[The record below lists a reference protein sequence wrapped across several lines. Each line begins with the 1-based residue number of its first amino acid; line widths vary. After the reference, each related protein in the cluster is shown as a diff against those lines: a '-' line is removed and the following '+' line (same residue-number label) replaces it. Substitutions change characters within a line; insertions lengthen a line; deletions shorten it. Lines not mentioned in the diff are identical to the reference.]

1 MLVTATRYLAA
12 NRFGLGRRAGDAD
25 APTLRDAQAGLLRQL
40 EAFDPAPPPIAAL
53 PGPEAIAETY
63 ILFREQGDAM
73 RREAGGMLPAN
84 AREMESTPQ
93 RETRKALNDVYA
105 DAAAGRFAAAVASP
119 TPFPERLVHFWSN
132 HFAVST
138 EKQFVS
144 GLAGA
149 HEFAAIR
156 PHILGRFSDLLIA
169 AVRHPAM
176 LLYLDQVLSFGTDS
190 AFAVRTRRARGGPG
204 LNENLAREILELHTL
219 GVRSGYTQAD
229 VTAFARALTGLSVAG
244 LGRGAARRLVPDGS
258 RPGDTIFI
266 AELHQPGEQS
276 ILGKRYPDTGA
287 GQAEAVLRDLAVHPA
302 TARHIAVKLA
312 RHFSGDDPPQPLV
325 DRLTADFLRSG
336 GDLASL
342 YRTLIRSPEPW
353 QGAPAMFKSPWDWM
367 VSMARG
373 LPVPA
378 LGERE
383 NVAGLLRQLGQPVW
397 RPESPAG
404 YGDTVATWAGSGA
417 LMQRVEL
424 ASRIAA
430 RIGDRVDARP
440 LAPQLLV
447 DALAPDV
454 AQAIARADTPA
465 QALAM
470 LFASPAFL
478 RR

>member
-353 QGAPAMFKSPWDWM
+353 QGAPA
-367 VSMARG
+367 
-373 LPVPA
+373 
-378 LGERE
+378 
-383 NVAGLLRQLGQPVW
+383 
-397 RPESPAG
+397 
-404 YGDTVATWAGSGA
+404 
-417 LMQRVEL
+417 
-424 ASRIAA
+424 
-430 RIGDRVDARP
+430 
-440 LAPQLLV
+440 
-447 DALAPDV
+447 
-454 AQAIARADTPA
+454 
-465 QALAM
+465 
-470 LFASPAFL
+470 
-478 RR
+478 

>member
-1 MLVTATRYLAA
+1 VSATRYLAA
-12 NRFGLGRRAGDAD
+12 NRFGLGRRAGDPD
-25 APTLRDAQAGLLRQL
+25 VSVLRDAQAGLLRQL

-73 RREAGGMLPAN
+73 RREAGGMPTAN
-84 AREMESTPQ
+84 ARATESSPQ
-93 RETRKALNDVYA
+93 RETRQALNDLYA
-105 DAAAGRFAAAVASP
+105 DAATARFAVAVASP
-119 TPFPERLVHFWSN
+119 TPFAERLVHFWSN

-149 HEFAAIR
+149 HEFGAIR
-156 PHILGRFSDLLIA
+156 PHVMGRFADLLIA

-176 LLYLDQVLSFGTDS
+176 LLYLDQILSFGTDS
-190 AFAVRTRRARGGPG
+190 AFAIRTRRARSGPG

-219 GVRSGYTQAD
+219 GVRSGYTQTD
-229 VTAFARALTGLSVAG
+229 VTAFAGALTGLAVAG
-244 LGRGAARRLVPDGS
+244 LGRGAARRLIPAGS
-258 RPGDTIFI
+258 QPGDTVFV
-266 AELHQPGEQS
+266 AELHQPGEQT

-287 GQAEAVLRDLAVHPA
+287 AQAEAVLRDLAVHPA
-302 TARHIAVKLA
+302 TARHIATKLA
-312 RHFSGDDPPQPLV
+312 RHFTADDPPQPLV
-325 DRLTADFLRSG
+325 DRLAADFLRSG

-342 YRTLIRSPEPW
+342 YRTLILSPEPW
-353 QGAPAMFKSPWDWM
+353 QDGPAMFKSPWDWF

-378 LGERE
+378 LGERQ
-383 NVAGLLRQLGQPVW
+383 NVAGLFRQLGQPVW

-404 YGDTVATWAGSGA
+404 YGDTVATWAGSGG

-424 ASRIAA
+424 ASRIAGG
-430 RIGDRVDARP
+430 IGDRADART
-440 LAPQLLV
+440 LAPQLLA
-447 DALAPDV
+447 DALTPDL
-454 AQAIARADTPA
+454 AQAIAGADTPA
-465 QALAM
+465 QGLAM